1 MEKKI
6 LLTNW
11 RGRLVDAR
19 NQNQWRHAIGSSLDD
34 DDKEILNEGGIV
46 SRPKGVYY
54 VKLFAMDEEKQL
66 YSIIVSVES
75 ELPNLIASMGEVG
88 FVTVLQ

>member
-46 SRPKGVYY
+46 SRPKGGYY
-54 VKLFAMDEEKQL
+54 VKLFAMDEENQL